1 MPPARGSF
9 QLGETI
15 VLPGETRHVRLPV
28 SESYVSTL
36 VEIPVTV
43 INGLQEGPVL
53 LVTAAS
59 HGDECNGTAIVRELI
74 YGVDHSTLR
83 GVLVCAPV
91 LNLPG
96 FLRNE
101 RNLPDGRDLNRN
113 FPGKPDGN
121 SAQRIAHMIFNKIVL
136 KCNYGIDLHTAGR
149 GRSNILQVRGDMT
162 NPEVR
167 RIAKA
172 FGTEIVIDEP
182 GLDGTLRRAATEA
195 GVPTITA
202 EVGESQRFER
212 PLVRAG
218 LKGVMN
224 VLYELGMLKGK
235 VQPPLFQVIVK
246 KTEWVRADRGG
257 ILEMYTKPRALLM
270 EGEEVCAITNPFGKE
285 VSVVRAP
292 FTGMVVGI
300 TNYPMVSPGFPIC
313 HMVKLDKTLATV
325 ENALRRERTMKRG
338 ERPPEPLGEG
348 AGREEV
354 VEESSALGEENAKGA
369 GAQSEEAPSASKER
383 VQIGGDEKIGGRIER
398 IKTMRGEEQSGM
410 GAGDAEKG
418 GMGVGP
424 REEGAGA
431 GRAEGEERGTARGEA
446 RATSVRGE
454 GSEAGESAERE
465 QDREGSSTEY
475 YEDYD
480 EDAEPEEKE

>member
-1 MPPARGSF
+1 MEARGRF

-28 SESYVSTL
+28 SESYVSTP
-36 VEIPVTV
+36 VEIPLTI
-43 INGLQEGPVL
+43 INGLQEGPVM

-74 YGVDHSTLR
+74 YGVDHSSLR

-101 RNLPDGRDLNRN
+101 RDLPDGRDLNRN

-121 SAQRIAHMIFNKIVL
+121 SAQRIAHMIFTMIVRR
-136 KCNYGIDLHTAGR
+136 CAYGIDIHTAGR
-149 GRSNILQVRGDMT
+149 GRSNILQVRGDMS

-167 RIAKA
+167 RIARA

-182 GLDGTLRRAATEA
+182 GLEGTLRRAATEA

-218 LKGVMN
+218 LRGVMN
-224 VLYELGMLKGK
+224 VLYELGMLKG
-235 VQPPLFQVIVK
+235 QPAPPLFQVIVK

-257 ILEMYTKPRALLM
+257 ILEMYTKPRALLG
-270 EGEEVCAITNPFGKE
+270 EGEEICAITNPFGKE
-285 VSVVRAP
+285 VSVIRAP

-313 HMVKLDKTLATV
+313 HLVKLDKTLSTV
-325 ENALRRERTMKRG
+325 ESALRRERAMRRG
-338 ERPPEPLGEG
+338 ERAVSGQPAEEGRAGG
-348 AGREEV
+348 AGEEGGV
-354 VEESSALGEENAKGA
+354 GA
-369 GAQSEEAPSASKER
+369 AEA
-383 VQIGGDEKIGGRIER
+383 GGRSV
-398 IKTMRGEEQSGM
+398 G
-410 GAGDAEKG
+410 
-418 GMGVGP
+418 GVGP
-424 REEGAGA
+424 EGWRRE
-431 GRAEGEERGTARGEA
+431 AEGREA
-446 RATSVRGE
+446 APK
-454 GSEAGESAERE
+454 GSG
-465 QDREGSSTEY
+465 
-475 YEDYD
+475 
-480 EDAEPEEKE
+480 